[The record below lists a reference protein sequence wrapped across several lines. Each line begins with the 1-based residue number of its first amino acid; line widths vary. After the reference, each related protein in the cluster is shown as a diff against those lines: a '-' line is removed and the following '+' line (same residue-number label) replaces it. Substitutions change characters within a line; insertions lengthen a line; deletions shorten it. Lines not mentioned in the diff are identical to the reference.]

1 MAALK
6 QTKQHEVTHDVM
18 EGIVGAPGMAQG
30 RAWMY
35 RREDLSFD
43 RRVVDDRSAE
53 AERFQEALRASRRE
67 LEELAD
73 STARAMGDDAA
84 AIFRAHLAMLEDEA
98 LVSGVT
104 ETIHNEGLNAESAL
118 DAVVEQF
125 GAMFEALDDP
135 YLRERAADVRD
146 VGRRVLRRLLGRQAA
161 SLQDVPPETVLV
173 AEDLTPSDT
182 ANMNARN
189 VRALAVEKGGATS
202 HTAILARTLG
212 IPALMG
218 LAGLTQAVQTGDLL
232 VVDASAERRGRLF
245 INPGPEEMADL
256 EQRLGQ
262 ERSRRKKL
270 EGLAELPAETK
281 DGHRVTLAA
290 NIGGPADVDAVLQ
303 YRGEGVGL
311 FRTEFLFMNASRL
324 PSEEEQYRAYRQVVE
339 RLQPNLVV
347 FRTLDVGGD
356 KEIGYLGIP
365 RESNPFLGWRG
376 LRYCLDRPDVF
387 RPQLRAMLRASEG
400 ARIAIMFPMVTT
412 LDEITRGKALVA
424 ELREELAREGKATG
438 EVAVGIMVE
447 VPAAAT
453 AADILARE
461 ADFFSIGTND
471 LTQYTLAV
479 DRTNEQ
485 VSGLYDSMHPAVL
498 RLVADVIRAGRA
510 AGRWVGMCGELA
522 GNPLA
527 APILLGLGLEEFSM
541 SPPALPGVKEILRSL
556 TVPEA
561 EAAAQEALRQ
571 PDAQAVRRLVRERFP
586 QTAG

>member
-1 MAALK
+1 M
-6 QTKQHEVTHDVM
+6 
-18 EGIVGAPGMAQG
+18 GAPGMAKG
-30 RAWMY
+30 RAWLY

-53 AERFQEALRASRRE
+53 VERFQEALRASRGE
-67 LEELAD
+67 LEALAD

-104 ETIHNEGLNAESAL
+104 DIIQNEGLNAESAL
-118 DAVVEQF
+118 NTVVEQF
-125 GAMFEALDDP
+125 GAMFESLEDP

-146 VGRRVLRRLLGRQAA
+146 VGRRILRRLLGRQAV
-161 SLQDVPPETVLV
+161 SLQDVPPDTVLV

-218 LAGLTQAVQTGDLL
+218 LTGLTQTVQSGDLL
-232 VVDASAERRGRLF
+232 VVDASTERHGRLF
-245 INPGPEEMADL
+245 VNPGPEEMADL

-262 ERSRRKKL
+262 ERSRLKKL

-303 YRGEGVGL
+303 FRGEGVGL

-339 RLQPNLVV
+339 RLRPNLVV

-376 LRYCLDRPDVF
+376 LRFCLDRPDVF

-412 LDEITRGKALVA
+412 LGDITRGKALVA
-424 ELREELAREGKATG
+424 ELREELAGEGKAIG
-438 EVAVGIMVE
+438 EVQVGIMVE

-479 DRTNEQ
+479 DRTNER

-522 GNPLA
+522 GDPLA
-527 APILLGLGLEEFSM
+527 VPILLGLGLEEFSM
-541 SPPALPGVKEILRSL
+541 SPPALPRVKEVLRSL
-556 TVPEA
+556 TLPEA
-561 EAAAQEALRQ
+561 QAVAQEALHQ
-571 PDAQAVRRLVRERFP
+571 PDAQAVRRLIRERFP